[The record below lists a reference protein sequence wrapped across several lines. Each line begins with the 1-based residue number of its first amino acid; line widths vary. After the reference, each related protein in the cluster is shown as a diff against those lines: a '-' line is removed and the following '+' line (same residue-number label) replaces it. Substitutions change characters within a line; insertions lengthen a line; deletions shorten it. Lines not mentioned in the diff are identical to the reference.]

1 MRILFFILF
10 NCSAGLCIA
19 QDTLSRWS
27 WGVVGGVDVCG
38 RQLESQSN
46 DQTALDTW
54 NSLEK
59 GVYRLTGSFRLQR
72 DITSHVAFYTGLG
85 YVNRGYSIDTLADA
99 GLNSLSFHYR
109 YVDVPLGIV
118 FNTHKAKRNSLVAS
132 AAITGLI
139 GLNNSLYYYKD
150 GQTARFEMQ
159 AVPEMNRFVLNVSA
173 VLGVRRAIT
182 NTANLDIYVS
192 GNQAL
197 SALAAG
203 SLERRLNAVG
213 IYVSVMSRF

>member
-1 MRILFFILF
+1 
-10 NCSAGLCIA
+10 
-19 QDTLSRWS
+19 
-27 WGVVGGVDVCG
+27 
-38 RQLESQSN
+38 
-46 DQTALDTW
+46 
-54 NSLEK
+54 
-59 GVYRLTGSFRLQR
+59 LQR

-109 YVDVPLGIV
+109 YVDVPAGIV
-118 FNTHKAKRNSLVAS
+118 LNTFKKNRNSFVAS

-139 GLNNSLYYYKD
+139 GLNSSLYYYKD

-173 VLGVRRAIT
+173 ALGVRRAIT
-182 NTANLDIYVS
+182 NTANLDLYVS